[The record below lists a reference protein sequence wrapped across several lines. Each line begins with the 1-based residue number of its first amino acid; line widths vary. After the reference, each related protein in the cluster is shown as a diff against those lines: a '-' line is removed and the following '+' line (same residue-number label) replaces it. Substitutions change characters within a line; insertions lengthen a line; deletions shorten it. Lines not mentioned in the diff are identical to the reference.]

1 MSKSVLNADHFHN
14 EEAAYAF
21 VEARVWPNGPICP
34 HCGETKKV
42 GKLGGKSTRIGVYK
56 CYATRC
62 RKPFTVKVGTI
73 FESSHIELRVWLQA
87 MFLMSSSKKGISANQ
102 LHRTLGITLKSAWFL
117 SHRIREA
124 MSDGGKALPPMGGE
138 GQIVEVDEAYQGYK
152 LGKAS
157 DPRRGRLNKNAI
169 VSLVERGGQVRSFH
183 VANLDAAKVWAIL
196 SANVLPETHLMT
208 DQATIYPAI
217 GKDFAAHS
225 TVNHSLGEYARGIV
239 TTNTVEGFF
248 GVMKRGING
257 VYQHVSEHHLKR
269 YLAEYDFR
277 HNNRIALGINDQM
290 RTETMVAQI
299 VSKRLTYQT
308 TRRRIGQTA

>member
-1 MSKSVLNADHFHN
+1 MSKSVLNAKHFHD
-14 EEAAYAF
+14 EAAAYKF

-34 HCGETKKV
+34 HCGGTERI
-42 GKLGGKSTRIGVYK
+42 GKLEGNSTRHGVHK
-56 CYATRC
+56 CYQC

-102 LHRTLGITLKSAWFL
+102 LHRTLGVTLKTAWFL
-117 SHRIREA
+117 AHRLREA
-124 MSDGGKALPPMGGE
+124 MSDGGKQMPPMGGA
-138 GQIVEVDEAYQGYK
+138 GKVVEVDEAYQGFK
-152 LGKAS
+152 LGRPVKA
-157 DPRRGRLNKNAI
+157 GKGHKNAI
-169 VSLVERGGQVRSFH
+169 LSLVERGGEVRSFH
-183 VANLDAAKVWAIL
+183 VANLSGNKL
-196 SANVLPETHLMT
+196 YEVLLRNIDPATHVMT
-208 DQATIYPAI
+208 DQAPMYRDV
-217 GKDFAAHS
+217 GKEFAQHS

-239 TTNTVEGFF
+239 TTNTIEGYF

-277 HNNRIALGINDQM
+277 HSNRIALGVDDVE
-290 RTETMVAQI
+290 RTDRMVAQI
-299 VSKRLTYQT
+299 VGKRLTYQT

>member
-1 MSKSVLNADHFHN
+1 MSKSVLNADHFHS

-42 GKLGGKSTRIGVYK
+42 GKLGGKSTRVGVYK

-124 MSDGGKALPPMGGE
+124 MSDGGKVLPPMGGE

-152 LGKAS
+152 LGRTTK
-157 DPRRGRLNKNAI
+157 GRMSKNAV
-169 VSLVERGGQVRSFH
+169 VSLVERGGEVRSFH
-183 VANLDAAKVWAIL
+183 VANLDAAKIWAIM
-196 SANVLPETHLMT
+196 SSNIAPESHLMT
-208 DQATIYPAI
+208 DQAPYYGPI
-217 GKDFAAHS
+217 GKGFSAHS

-299 VSKRLTYQT
+299 VGKRLTYQT